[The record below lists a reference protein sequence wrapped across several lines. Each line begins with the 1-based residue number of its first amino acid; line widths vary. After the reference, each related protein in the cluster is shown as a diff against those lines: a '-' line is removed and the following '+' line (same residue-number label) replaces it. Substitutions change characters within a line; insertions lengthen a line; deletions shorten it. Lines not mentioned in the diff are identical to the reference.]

1 MGAVLHTLNIRLF
14 PEQLVY
20 IADHAD
26 DRVIIVDARADPA
39 ARQGPAAR

>member
-20 IADHAD
+20 IANHAED
-26 DRVIIVDARADPA
+26 QVVIVDGSLLA
-39 ARQGPAAR
+39 AAAPGAAAS